1 MPKELSGAQWVSR
14 FPESSS
20 TNDLQGTFR
29 TSVKN
34 FLQALNTAR
43 ASVSV
48 AATYRPP
55 ERAYLM
61 HWAWLIAKGSVQA
74 REATALSGVEIEWV
88 HPTAQASQQAA
99 QAMVDAY
106 GMNNL
111 NTAPALSSNHTR
123 GTAIDMN
130 ISWSGT
136 LTIAGTDGKNVII
149 NTLPRTGMNVQ
160 LHAVGKGYGVTKF
173 VGGNTDKPHWSID
186 GH

>member
-14 FPESSS
+14 FPGSSS

-29 TSVKN
+29 
-34 FLQALNTAR
+34 A
-43 ASVSV
+43 
-48 AATYRPP
+48 
-55 ERAYLM
+55 
-61 HWAWLIAKGSVQA
+61 
-74 REATALSGVEIEWV
+74 
-88 HPTAQASQQAA
+88 AQASQQAA

-111 NTAPALSSNHTR
+111 NIAPALSSNHTR

-136 LTIAGTDGKNVII
+136 LTIAGADGKNVII